1 MEKLNDSEISI
12 REERTILTDDLEKVG
27 SIAFKKVEY
36 FQIIRRKYFTELRN
50 KIIIVEMFDER
61 ERLYIQVIWNFYYI
75 TRV

>member
-12 REERTILTDDLEKVG
+12 REERTILTDDLEKAW

-36 FQIIRRKYFTELRN
+36 FHIIRRKYFTELRN

>member
-12 REERTILTDDLEKVG
+12 LEERTILTDDLKKAG

>member
-12 REERTILTDDLEKVG
+12 REERTILTDDLEKAR

-36 FQIIRRKYFTELRN
+36 FQIIRKKYFTELRN